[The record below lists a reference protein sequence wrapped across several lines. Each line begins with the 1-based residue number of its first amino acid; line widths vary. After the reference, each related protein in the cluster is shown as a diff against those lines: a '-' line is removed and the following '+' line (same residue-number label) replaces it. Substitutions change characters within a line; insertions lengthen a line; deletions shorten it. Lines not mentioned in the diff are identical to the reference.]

1 MSAKHKEITYD
12 ELSKSLPNVTVIDVR
27 NRNEME
33 QCGQIPGSHC
43 IPVTEIKLACSL
55 DPDSFRARFG
65 FPKPNF
71 EDDVVVCC
79 RTGVRSKTACDL
91 LEAKG
96 YKRHRLYSGSFSEWE
111 EKGGNVVKPGQ
122 PYYFDSDDE
131 EENQRDQRNQ
141 RKNSNMMIPGDQQF
155 SDSDNEEDNCQNSS

>member
-1 MSAKHKEITYD
+1 MTAKPKEITYD

-27 NRNEME
+27 NRVELE
-33 QCGQIPGSHC
+33 QSGQIPGSHC

-71 EDDVVVCC
+71 EDEVVVCC

-91 LEAKG
+91 LGAKG

-111 EKGGNVVKPGQ
+111 EKGGDVVKPGQ
-122 PYYFDSDDE
+122 PHYFEDEDE
-131 EENQRDQRNQ
+131 EDQGDQR
-141 RKNSNMMIPGDQQF
+141 KDNMMIPGDQHF
-155 SDSDNEEDNCQNSS
+155 SDSENEDEHCQNSSQ